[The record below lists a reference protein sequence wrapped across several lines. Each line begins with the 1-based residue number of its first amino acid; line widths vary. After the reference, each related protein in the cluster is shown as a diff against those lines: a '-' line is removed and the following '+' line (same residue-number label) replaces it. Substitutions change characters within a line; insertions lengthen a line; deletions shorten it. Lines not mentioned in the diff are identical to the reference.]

1 MGTGTTI
8 LVAAADLYRA
18 TPIWFLRIKQAT
30 ELPVAVGFGVN
41 TPEQARAIAEGA
53 DGVVV
58 GSALVNLIAD
68 SLNAEGRCDKRAVGK
83 VTDLVSS
90 LAEALRA
97 PQNVAVK

>member
-1 MGTGTTI
+1 MT
-8 LVAAADLYRA
+8 V
-18 TPIWFLRIKQAT
+18 W
-30 ELPVAVGFGVN
+30 LPVLVSFMLNV
-41 TPEQARAIAEGA
+41 ARSPTASC
-53 DGVVV
+53 VVV